1 MDATE
6 IRPQTGPQH
15 AFLANAGDIAIYG
28 GAAGGGK
35 TWALLLEPLRHM
47 HRKDFGAVVFRRTY
61 PQITAQGGMWDE
73 SRKVYPLVGAI
84 ATEGD
89 LTWTFP
95 SGAKLKFAHLQHESN
110 VDDWQGSQ
118 IPLIL
123 LDELTHFTERQFFT
137 LLSRNRSVSGIR
149 PYMRATC
156 NPDVD
161 SWVARFIAWWIDQD
175 TGFAIPERAG
185 AIRWFVRID
194 EELLWADTAEALF
207 EQYPDIPPKSVSFI
221 PARLQDNA
229 ILMKA
234 DPGYLANLMAQ
245 PRVERERLLG
255 GNWKIR
261 ANPGE
266 VFQRQW
272 FPIVDAA
279 PAAGRL
285 VRFWDMAATAA
296 APGKDPD
303 WTCGALVTLDAGRY
317 YIRDIRRMRGT
328 PQATEALVKQTAEL
342 DGRAIPIW
350 MEQEPGSSG
359 VTVIDHYRREVLV
372 GWSYRGIRSSGKK
385 ETRAG
390 PVSAAAEVQNV
401 LLVRGAWNGTFL
413 DEAESFPGGAHD
425 DQIDAVSGGVA
436 MLTSKRELTFL

>member
-1 MDATE
+1 MV
-6 IRPQTGPQH
+6 
-15 AFLANAGDIAIYG
+15 

-303 WTCGALVTLDAGRY
+303 WTVGALVTLDAGRY

-372 GWSYRGIRSSGKK
+372 GWNYRGIRSSGKK